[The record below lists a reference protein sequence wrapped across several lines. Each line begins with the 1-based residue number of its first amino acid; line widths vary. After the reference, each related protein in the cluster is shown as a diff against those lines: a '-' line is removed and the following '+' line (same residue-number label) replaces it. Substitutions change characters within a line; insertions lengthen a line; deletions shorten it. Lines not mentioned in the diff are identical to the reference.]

1 MSKQPR
7 NAPVEILPPPPPQTT
22 IVTKTIPI
30 LQSKSLS
37 LKIADAQQHYK
48 TAYNQAI
55 AECYTALESTEA
67 MPSLYDLM
75 KRLTVWRHHNPGIS
89 SGPVHIQRAAITQA
103 RLAVIKFNKANLK
116 KRKKSH
122 SRWIDPLSLFKFNTR
137 TISAFCPVRAGK
149 DNTLYLTGI
158 GKVTPQIK
166 IKDYDVRSWQLVRTT
181 KKLTGKTRPDQHTYS
196 LHIQIKQ
203 PEPVP
208 VQTGHT
214 VGVDV
219 GIVHPATSYDT
230 TTGKATFHDLPESS
244 KRQKHDRI
252 SKLQSRQAS
261 LKKASRKWKHVQRL
275 MRAAKKKI
283 ANRQTEFER
292 KTSVSITK
300 NANHVVMEDL
310 NITGLSAKKRGAA
323 GAGLNRELRYTR
335 LGALMDRIE
344 QTCHSK
350 GIRFTK
356 VSPHYTSQTCGSC
369 GATDKNSRRSQS
381 EFQCTSCGFEENAD
395 INAAKVI
402 AAKAVGNIVSR
413 RKDSEPVY
421 AAPVHPN
428 SGESAGSPEKSKSG
442 FREDVYSCV

>member
-1 MSKQPR
+1 MSKQSR
-7 NAPVEILPPPPPQTT
+7 NASIKIFPPPPQTM

-55 AECYTALESTEA
+55 AECYTTLESTEV
-67 MPSLYDLM
+67 MPSLYDLQ
-75 KRLTVWRHHNPGIS
+75 KRLTVWRHHNPAMA

-122 SRWIDPLSLFKFNTR
+122 SRWTDPLSLFKLSNPK
-137 TISAFCPVRAGK
+137 TISAFYPVRAHK

-158 GKVTPQIK
+158 GKIIPQIK
-166 IKDYDVRSWQLVRTT
+166 LKDYDIRSWQLVRTT
-181 KKLTGKTRPDQHTYS
+181 KKLTGKTRQDQHTYS

-203 PEPVP
+203 PDPVP

-214 VGVDV
+214 IGVDV
-219 GIVHPATSYDT
+219 GIVHPATTYDT
-230 TTGKATFHDLPESS
+230 ATNEATFHDIPDSS
-244 KRQKHDRI
+244 RRQKHDRI

-344 QTCHSK
+344 QTCHNK
-350 GIRFTK
+350 GIKLSK

-413 RKDSEPVY
+413 HESPENVY
-421 AAPVHPN
+421 ASPSSNLKGLAKM
-428 SGESAGSPEKSKSG
+428 PEKSKSE
-442 FREDVYSCV
+442 FREDIDSCI